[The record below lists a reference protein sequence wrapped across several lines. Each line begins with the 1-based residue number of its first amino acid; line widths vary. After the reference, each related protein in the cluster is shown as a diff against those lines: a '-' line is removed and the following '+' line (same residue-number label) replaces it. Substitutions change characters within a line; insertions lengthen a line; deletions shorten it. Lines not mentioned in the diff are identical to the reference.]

1 MLPRVNYDD
10 IAPTY
15 DARYAPGLYDDAQ
28 QALRAFITVEK
39 PDSVLEVGCGTGFWL
54 DVIRE
59 LVPSIYGLDYS
70 LEMLHKARAKDPG
83 SRLVRATADVLPFRD
98 QSFDLIFSVNAIHHF
113 EQVDEFIA
121 EARRLLRPG
130 GALATFGMDPHHG
143 RDSWCVY
150 DFFPETRAIDLARYP
165 SSGKIAD
172 AMLRSGFDCVEC
184 RVNGRFTASRL
195 GQAVFEDPEL
205 QRRGCSQMA
214 LLTDAQYAAGI
225 ERIKS
230 AIWKARSDE
239 PPVFKADIAMIMQCG
254 RVSR

>member
-1 MLPRVNYDD
+1 MLPRVNYDH

-15 DARYAPGLYDDAQ
+15 DARYASGLYDDAE

-59 LVPSIYGLDYS
+59 LAPSVYGLDYS
-70 LEMLHKARAKDPG
+70 LEMLRKARAKDPG
-83 SRLVRATADVLPFRD
+83 IRLVRATADVLPFRD

-113 EQVDEFIA
+113 EEVDAFIA

-143 RDSWCVY
+143 RDSWYVY

-172 AMLRSGFDCVEC
+172 ATLRSGFDSVEC

-214 LLTDAQYAAGI
+214 LLTDAQYGAGI

-230 AIWKARSDE
+230 AIRNARPDE
-239 PPVFKADIAMIMQCG
+239 PPVFKADIAMVMQCG
-254 RVSR
+254 RVNR